1 MCVNNNL
8 VCVNN
13 NNFLN
18 LYSYELQISL
28 IYTVTNRSLNFGR
41 ERERGPCWRGS
52 SYDLNVN
59 NNILVHLPTSYI
71 SL

>member
-41 ERERGPCWRGS
+41 EREREGRVGE
-52 SYDLNVN
+52 V
-59 NNILVHLPTSYI
+59 LVMTLTLIITY
-71 SL
+71 